1 MSDSEKRVGPWD
13 DSRRTD
19 PPVVAAPKS
28 RRGDR
33 AALGLAAAGWLDAI
47 ARWLRRPRPKP

>member
-19 PPVVAAPKS
+19 PPVVEAPKS